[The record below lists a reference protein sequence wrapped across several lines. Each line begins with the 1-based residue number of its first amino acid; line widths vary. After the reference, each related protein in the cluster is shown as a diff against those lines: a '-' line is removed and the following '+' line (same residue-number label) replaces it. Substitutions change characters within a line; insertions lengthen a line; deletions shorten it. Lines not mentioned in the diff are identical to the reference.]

1 MQERQAVPSIQY
13 EETNSYEMIKFKKN
27 EDFDFM
33 IDRFLEFQRDVY
45 ETYPYLCKKNEEL
58 KDKWSEDFMK
68 EHIELFRYMTFQ
80 MNYDKE
86 NKITGRIAL
95 IRQYQNELKVMDK
108 RIDCNDLIKNDDQV
122 NEFCKILRA
131 ARDSVSGKKGKK

>member
-1 MQERQAVPSIQY
+1 MS
-13 EETNSYEMIKFKKN
+13 SYDMIKFKKN

-33 IDRFLEFQRDVY
+33 IDRLLEFQRDVY
-45 ETYPYLCKKNEEL
+45 ETYPYLRKKKEEKKKIEGL

-68 EHIELFRYMTFQ
+68 EHMELFRYMTFQ

-108 RIDCNDLIKNDDQV
+108 RIESNDLV
-122 NEFCKILRA
+122 HEFCKILRV
-131 ARDSVSGKKGKK
+131 ARGSVTGKKGKKLM